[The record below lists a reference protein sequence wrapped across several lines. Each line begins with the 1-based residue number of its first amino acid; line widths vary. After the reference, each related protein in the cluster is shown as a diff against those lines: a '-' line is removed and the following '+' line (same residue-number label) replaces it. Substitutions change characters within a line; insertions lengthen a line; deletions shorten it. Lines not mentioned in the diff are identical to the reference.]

1 MKSVTV
7 NLKSD
12 YHKLLSKEAHK
23 LSIEL
28 DERVTIASLLYIL
41 IDDHLPEA
49 IEKKRRQVNFDDK

>member
-7 NLKSD
+7 NLKSE
-12 YHKLLSKEAHK
+12 YHKILAKEAHK

-49 IEKKRRQVNFDDK
+49 IKTKRAIVNFEGK